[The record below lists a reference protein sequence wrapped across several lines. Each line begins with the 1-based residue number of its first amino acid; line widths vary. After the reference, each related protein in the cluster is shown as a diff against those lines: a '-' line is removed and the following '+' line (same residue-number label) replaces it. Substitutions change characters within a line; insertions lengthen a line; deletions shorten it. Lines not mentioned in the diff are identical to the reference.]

1 MRTKA
6 DSSVPSGPSRWSS
19 MGSSP
24 VASKVMRA
32 AAASAARS
40 ASSQPVTNTIRRSN
54 SFSCN
59 QAESRRRLEGS

>member
-1 MRTKA
+1 
-6 DSSVPSGPSRWSS
+6 

-24 VASKVMRA
+24 MASKVIKA
-32 AAASAARS
+32 ADASAARP
-40 ASSQPVTNTIRRSN
+40 ASSQPVTNTIRRSS